1 MRIADSATPSSISGS
16 FDRPAHGW
24 HPVRSRS
31 LLVAYARTID
41 VAGAVVGVVWIDA
54 AYDAASAAMAVLGVV
69 VLLSAWAG
77 SGVYEREMG
86 LDAAR
91 LIARFVGGT
100 GMAAGFLLAVAYAL
114 NLPAALAGPAFWAAG
129 AVTSVGVVGRIALAA
144 IARNWRADGEFS
156 RMTVVVGTTPAAA
169 RYIEKAIREGDRIVG
184 VFAPGAETVGTT
196 FAGCPVIGSFADI
209 PHHPALAHVDR
220 IAVASIALP
229 EGEEAQ
235 VADILSRLRDF
246 PYEVDL
252 AVGFSGVAVDAS
264 SGTGG
269 VRALPVLVRPI
280 SGGGALAKVL
290 FDRATAVL
298 LLILLAPILCAIAV
312 AIRLDTPGSALF
324 RQPRPGMGDATIGV
338 FKFRTMHGIDPAG
351 RIETAESDPRVTR
364 VGGFLRRYR
373 LDELPQLINVV
384 IGEMS
389 LVGPRPLP
397 PQAQLDHG
405 VMGDI
410 LREHARRR
418 AVKPG
423 ITGWAQVNG
432 HEGPCRTA
440 ESLRRRIELDLYYID
455 HWSLWL
461 DLRILWRTI
470 GVVLG
475 GRGGAR

>member
-1 MRIADSATPSSISGS
+1 M
-16 FDRPAHGW
+16 
-24 HPVRSRS
+24 
-31 LLVAYARTID
+31 AYARTID
-41 VAGAVVGVVWIDA
+41 VAGAVGAVAWVNA
-54 AYDAASAAMAVLGVV
+54 AYGATPAAMAVLAAVA
-69 VLLSAWAG
+69 LLFAWTAC
-77 SGVYEREMG
+77 GVYERDIS

-91 LIARFVGGT
+91 LLFRFLGGA
-100 GMAAGFLLAVAYAL
+100 GAAIGFLLSVAYAL
-114 NLPAALAGPAFWAAG
+114 NLPAVLIGPALWGSGAVIAAG
-129 AVTSVGVVGRIALAA
+129 AIGRGVLAA
-144 IARNWRADGEFS
+144 VTGRWRADGEFS
-156 RMTVVVGTTPAAA
+156 RMIAVVGTTPAAA
-169 RYIEKAIREGDRIVG
+169 RYIEKVHRDGDRIVG
-184 VFAPGAETVGTT
+184 VFAPGAEAIGTA

-209 PHHPALAHVDR
+209 PRHPVLAHVDR
-220 IAVASIALP
+220 VAVANFALP
-229 EGEEAQ
+229 EGEETKA
-235 VADILSRLRDF
+235 VDILSRLRSF

-252 AVGFSGVAVDAS
+252 AVGLSDVADD
-264 SGTGG
+264 
-269 VRALPVLVRPI
+269 VRTLPVLVRPN
-280 SGGGALAKVL
+280 SGGGALAKAL
-290 FDRATAVL
+290 FDRVAAGL
-298 LLILLAPILCAIAV
+298 LLILLSPVLCAIAI
-312 AIRLDTPGSALF
+312 AIRLDTAGPALF
-324 RQPRPGMGDATIGV
+324 RQPRPGMGEATIGV

-351 RIETAESDPRVTR
+351 RVETAVSDPRVTH

-440 ESLRRRIELDLYYID
+440 ESLQRRIEFDLYYIN

-470 GVVLG
+470 GVVF
-475 GRGGAR
+475 GRSGGAR

>member
-1 MRIADSATPSSISGS
+1 MRVADSAASTPISETP
-16 FDRPAHGW
+16 DRPTRGW
-24 HPVRSRS
+24 APVRSRS
-31 LLVAYARTID
+31 LLVAYARAID
-41 VAGAVVGVVWIDA
+41 VAGAVGAVAWVNAVHGA
-54 AYDAASAAMAVLGVV
+54 TPAAMAVLTGVM
-69 VLLSAWAG
+69 LLFAWTAC
-77 SGVYEREMG
+77 GVYERGMG

-91 LIARFVGGT
+91 LRFRFLAGAGAAIGFFLSVAYVLDLPVALVG
-100 GMAAGFLLAVAYAL
+100 AALWGGGAMIAVAAI
-114 NLPAALAGPAFWAAG
+114 GR
-129 AVTSVGVVGRIALAA
+129 GVLAA
-144 IARNWRADGEFS
+144 VAGRWRADGEFS
-156 RMTVVVGTTPAAA
+156 RMIVVVGTTPAAA
-169 RYIEKAIREGDRIVG
+169 RYIEKIRRDGDRIVG
-184 VFAPGAETVGTT
+184 VFAPDAESIGAV

-209 PHHPALAHVDR
+209 PHHPSLAHVDR
-220 IAVASIALP
+220 VAVANFALS
-229 EGEEAQ
+229 EDEEAKA
-235 VADILSRLRDF
+235 ADILSRLRNF

-252 AVGFSGVAVDAS
+252 AVGLAGVAGD
-264 SGTGG
+264 
-269 VRALPVLVRPI
+269 VRAFPVLVRPI
-280 SGGGALAKVL
+280 SGGGALAKAL
-290 FDRATAVL
+290 FDRVAAGV
-298 LLILLAPILCAIAV
+298 LLILLSPVLCTIAI
-312 AIRLDTPGSALF
+312 AIRLDTAGPALF

-338 FKFRTMHGIDPAG
+338 LKFRTMHGIDPAG

-364 VGGFLRRYR
+364 VGGFLRRFR

-384 IGEMS
+384 VGEMS

-440 ESLRRRIELDLYYID
+440 ESLQRRIEFDLYYIN

-461 DLRILWRTI
+461 DLRILWRTV
-470 GVVLG
+470 GVVFG